1 MNINITKDQV
11 YERKADRQG
20 RISLPSKQFA
30 EKKIEIIVSEVIDS
44 ESKL

>member
-11 YERKADRQG
+11 YERKADQQG

-30 EKKIEIIVSEVIDS
+30 GEKIEIIVTEVIHN
-44 ESKL
+44 E